1 MSVHRHVQWR
11 KDSAGAPY
19 RLRRSFPAAPAS
31 GTVVLAGPGSV
42 SALDG
47 GGRDDL
53 LLDRLTERLVG
64 AGRQVLQCDMP
75 VRDHLVP
82 FTEKDFAARVERLDH
97 LLRGHRH
104 LLTGPLV
111 LVGFSL
117 GGLALLELLES
128 GTPPRADRLVLVGTV
143 VEDDIFLAS
152 RVPAVELVYGSRDL
166 IGYLI
171 DDTSGSGADPQTV
184 VFDPGMYADWSARH
198 VIGSPTPE
206 VNVHL
211 LEGLG
216 HTLHPCG
223 PDPGRDPL
231 PELTSLVGLAP

>member
-1 MSVHRHVQWR
+1 MSVHRHIQWR
-11 KDSAGAPY
+11 RDSAGEPY
-19 RLRRSFPAAPAS
+19 RTRRSFPAAPA
-31 GTVVLAGPGSV
+31 TATALLAGPGSV

-53 LLDRLTERLVG
+53 LFDRLTDRLVD
-64 AGRQVLQCDMP
+64 AGWQVLQCDMP
-75 VRDHLVP
+75 VRDPLVP
-82 FTEKDFAARVERLDH
+82 FTEKEFAARVERLDH
-97 LLRGHRH
+97 LLRGNRH
-104 LLTGPLV
+104 LMAGPLT

-128 GTPPRADRLVLVGTV
+128 GSPPRADRVVLVGTV
-143 VEDDIFLAS
+143 VEEDVFLTS

-171 DDTSGSGADPQTV
+171 EDTSDSGAKPQPI

-206 VNVHL
+206 VRVHM

-223 PDPGRDPL
+223 PGPARDPL
-231 PELTSLVGLAP
+231 PELTSLVGIAP